1 MRSLDRRITVFDKPV
16 ARKSTVS
23 PAPKPVLKMASHLKT
38 FHEFADKRLNL
49 QLPFEHQAL
58 SDAMS
63 QYFSRAVSVFYQK
76 LQVLRDY
83 DSESAMFEQ
92 ILSSFIAKA
101 VPKMFVRIHVD
112 VLVTDNKLT
121 GIPDGKRMKKVQDIF
136 EYISSL
142 DDVGLEW
149 EFLKSWFTVAD
160 TADTIVFEMKTKH
173 YDRLTEVVA
182 VEFDKYKKKYI

>member
-1 MRSLDRRITVFDKPV
+1 
-16 ARKSTVS
+16 
-23 PAPKPVLKMASHLKT
+23 
-38 FHEFADKRLNL
+38 
-49 QLPFEHQAL
+49 
-58 SDAMS
+58 
-63 QYFSRAVSVFYQK
+63 
-76 LQVLRDY
+76 
-83 DSESAMFEQ
+83 MFEQ
-92 ILSSFIAKA
+92 ILSGFIAKA